1 MEKAKK
7 MILEYDGSRYKG
19 WQKQTED
26 VRTLQGKLEAII
38 KDMLG
43 EEVQLVGCG
52 RTDAGV
58 HALNYTANF
67 HTSSNMDADSML
79 KYLNDN
85 LPDDIAVKSVKD
97 ASERFHA
104 RYNILS
110 KTYLYRINNNGAK
123 NVFERNYEYRI
134 EEKLNLEKMRNCAD
148 IIVGAHDFQ
157 SFTTLKSK
165 TKSTVRTINFI
176 NIFDKGNII
185 EIEIN
190 GNGFLWNMV
199 RIILGT
205 LIEAGKGKL
214 KPQDVEN
221 ILNAKKRADAGPMVP
236 AKALF
241 LKDVEY

>member
-1 MEKAKK
+1 
-7 MILEYDGSRYKG
+7 MIIQYDGTRYKG
-19 WQKQTED
+19 WQKQSENVNT
-26 VRTLQGKLEAII
+26 VQGKLENILGN
-38 KDMLG
+38 MLG
-43 EEVQLVGCG
+43 EDVQLVGCG

-67 HTSSNMDADSML
+67 HTNSNMSTDDML
-79 KYLNDN
+79 KYLNER
-85 LPDDIAVKSVKD
+85 LPDDIALLSIKN

-110 KTYLYRINNNGAK
+110 KTYLYRIRSNQIK
-123 NVFERNYEYRI
+123 NVFDRKYVHNVHEQLDL
-134 EEKLNLEKMRNCAD
+134 EEMRKCAG
-148 IIVGAHDFQ
+148 VLTGTHDFQ

-165 TKSTVRTINFI
+165 TKSTIRTINYI
-176 NIFDKGNII
+176 NIEEIGNII
-185 EIEIN
+185 EIEVN

-199 RIILGT
+199 RIIIGT

-214 KPQDVEN
+214 SINDVEN
-221 ILNAKKRADAGPMVP
+221 ILNAKKRAEAGPIAP

>member
-1 MEKAKK
+1 MRNIK
-7 MILEYDGSRYKG
+7 MIIQYDGTRYKG
-19 WQKQTED
+19 WQKQSENVNT
-26 VRTLQGKLEAII
+26 VQGKLEDI
-38 KDMLG
+38 LG
-43 EEVQLVGCG
+43 KMTGEDVQLVGCG

-67 HTSSNMDADSML
+67 HTNSNMGADDML

-85 LPDDIAVKSVKD
+85 LPDDIALLSVKN

-110 KTYLYRINNNGAK
+110 KTYLYRINNSQIK
-123 NVFERNYEYRI
+123 NVFDRRYVHNIDEQ
-134 EEKLNLEKMRNCAD
+134 LDLEKMRQCSGVL
-148 IIVGAHDFQ
+148 VGTHDFQ

-165 TKSTVRTINFI
+165 TKSTVRTINYI
-176 NIFDKGNII
+176 NIEEKDGII
-185 EIEIN
+185 EIEVN

-214 KPQDVEN
+214 GINDVEN
-221 ILNAKKRADAGPMVP
+221 ILNAKSRAEAGPMVP